1 MVRAQR
7 SARVS
12 IVAAALGAALLGGGA
27 PRAAAWAA
35 FPAPGPAHPAGT
47 PAARPEAPVAAQ
59 ASPAGDIPDTQAF
72 VTFISRG
79 GGYALEVPEG
89 WARTA
94 RGPDVLFVDKLDGV
108 QVTVAHAARAPTA
121 ARARTAEVAA
131 LVRSGRAVQV
141 SSVRDVRL
149 PGGAAVLVAY
159 TSDSEPNPVTGRQ
172 VRLEDNAYLFF
183 KDGRL
188 ATLTLWAPVGADNAD
203 QWRRMARSFR
213 WL

>member
-1 MVRAQR
+1 MVGVRR
-7 SARVS
+7 TARVS
-12 IVAAALGAALLGGGA
+12 IVAAAFGAALLGGGA
-27 PRAAAWAA
+27 PRGAAGAA
-35 FPAPGPAHPAGT
+35 FPAPGPAQ
-47 PAARPEAPVAAQ
+47 PAATPVAAQ

-72 VTFISRG
+72 VTFVSRG

-108 QVTVAHAARAPTA
+108 RVTVTHAARAPTA

-159 TSDSEPNPVTGRQ
+159 TSMSEPNPVTGRQ

-188 ATLTLWAPVGADNAD
+188 VTLTLWAPAGADNAD
-203 QWRRMARSFR
+203 QWQRMARSFR